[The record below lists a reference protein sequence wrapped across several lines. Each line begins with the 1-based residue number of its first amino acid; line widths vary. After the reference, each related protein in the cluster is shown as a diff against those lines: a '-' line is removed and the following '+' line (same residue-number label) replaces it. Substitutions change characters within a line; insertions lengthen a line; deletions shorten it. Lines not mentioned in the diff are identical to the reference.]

1 MNVVAEAVS
10 ENCVV
15 FMRFNEEKLWLKSF
29 LTTAVQST
37 LFLLLCLTPP
47 PSPSTYLSIREHVSL
62 VSGLLSPISPHSF
75 LFEEPP
81 PPHTHSYTFKLPPNP
96 PPAHTKSS
104 LSSLLLL
111 KVTVTLPY
119 RAWIYLS
126 VC

>member
-29 LTTAVQST
+29 LTTAVQS
-37 LFLLLCLTPP
+37 TPP

-81 PPHTHSYTFKLPPNP
+81 PTHTHSYTFKLPPNP

>member
-81 PPHTHSYTFKLPPNP
+81 PHTHIHIHLNYPLTPLQRTLKAP
-96 PPAHTKSS
+96 
-104 LSSLLLL
+104 SLL
-111 KVTVTLPY
+111 Y
-119 RAWIYLS
+119 FY
-126 VC
+126 